1 MHKILVVDDMTS
13 IILAIGHILMD
24 DYDVVVATSGQEAL
38 LSAEQE
44 LPDLILLDI
53 QMPEMDGYAVIQALR
68 RRPATAAI
76 PVIMISADATEA
88 TKNDVLRAGA
98 LAFITKPCD
107 RDELLARVA
116 AALKGTPQPMR
127 FEASA
132 DMPGPDG

>member
-1 MHKILVVDDMTS
+1 MHKILVVDDVSS

-24 DYDVVVATSGQEAL
+24 DYDVLVATSGQEAL

-98 LAFITKPCD
+98 LALLPKPVD
-107 RDELLARVA
+107 KAGLLARVA
-116 AALKGTPQPMR
+116 AALNGTP
-127 FEASA
+127 A
-132 DMPGPDG
+132 DALCGLGRHPKA

>member
-1 MHKILVVDDMTS
+1 MHKILVVDDMPS

-24 DYDVVVATSGQEAL
+24 DYDVLVATSGEEAL
-38 LSAEQE
+38 LCAEQE
-44 LPDLILLDI
+44 FPDLIVLDI

-98 LAFITKPCD
+98 LAFIPKPCE
-107 RDELLARVA
+107 REELLARVA
-116 AALKGTPQPMR
+116 AALNGTP
-127 FEASA
+127 A
-132 DMPGPDG
+132 DAL